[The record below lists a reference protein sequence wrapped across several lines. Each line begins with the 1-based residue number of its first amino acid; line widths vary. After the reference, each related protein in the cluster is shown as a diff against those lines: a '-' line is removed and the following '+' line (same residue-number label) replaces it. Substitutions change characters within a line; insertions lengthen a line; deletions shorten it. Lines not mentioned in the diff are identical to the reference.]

1 MEQKQPTRIALLAV
15 AVIFIV
21 TVQGARAADEC
32 LEKPNAPSAQGSH
45 WYYRTDRTT
54 NRQCW
59 YLGSERGKAGTLARQ
74 DTAPAR
80 PQSSKTSALPAR
92 TPAQATTAVETAT
105 AEVMPAGVMPI
116 EITASQGNTPGANST
131 VTSSKVGIP
140 TPPNSRSE
148 PVRDSYAEE
157 QPTTAP
163 QEMGLAEPK
172 VTATEWSGPVRA
184 LASSFFTQFCAL
196 LAVVL
201 GLAAIIGRM
210 IFRLSA
216 GRKLMPKSR
225 SPRGQLSPAS
235 NNEQVLEPCI
245 HAAASADAHVLEPFA
260 YTTASTDEH
269 MLEPFARTAGNTD
282 EPVLGRFA
290 HTAASIDEHV
300 LEPFAHTAASIDEHM
315 LERFARTAAN
325 ADEPMLGRFAHTA
338 ASIDEHVLE
347 PFAYTTASTDE
358 HVLERFA
365 RTTAN
370 TAEAGMA
377 ADWASS
383 PPTDTVAGIESTLQH
398 LLRGLEQLRHE
409 RACGASEPMRKAVA

>member
-32 LEKPNAPSAQGSH
+32 LEKPNAPSVQGSH

-59 YLGSERGKAGTLARQ
+59 YLGSERGKAGTLARR

-80 PQSSKTSALPAR
+80 PQSSKTSAPPAQ
-92 TPAQATTAVETAT
+92 TPAQATAAIETAT
-105 AEVMPAGVMPI
+105 AEVIPAEVTPI
-116 EITASQGNTPGANST
+116 EMTASQGNTPEAKST
-131 VTSSKVGIP
+131 VTSSKFEVGIP

-163 QEMGLAEPK
+163 QGMGLAEPK

-300 LEPFAHTAASIDEHM
+300 LET
-315 LERFARTAAN
+315 FARTAAN
-325 ADEPMLGRFAHTA
+325 ADEPVLGRFAHTP

-347 PFAYTTASTDE
+347 PFAHTAANTDE
-358 HVLERFA
+358 
-365 RTTAN
+365 
-370 TAEAGMA
+370 AGKA
-377 ADWASS
+377 ADWVSS
-383 PPTDTVAGIESTLQH
+383 PQTDRMAGIESTLQH